1 MDFDLNLL
9 RVLVSLD
16 DTRNV
21 TRAAQQ
27 LGMSQSGL
35 STALNRLRLQFE
47 EGFVD
52 GAQFLGLHRAPV
64 DGDHAGFLVKPGEAV
79 ERLHE
84 GAVAQAGGERGGGN
98 HHGGAAELRAGGVGE
113 HGVVAGG
120 VGGGERG
127 KGEGRGGCAATLFQQ
142 R

>member
-47 EGFVD
+47 DTLFV
-52 GAQFLGLHRAPV
+52 RT
-64 DGDHAGFLVKPGEAV
+64 
-79 ERLHE
+79 
-84 GAVAQAGGERGGGN
+84 AGGMEPTPER
-98 HHGGAAELRAGGVGE
+98 A
-113 HGVVAGG
+113 
-120 VGGGERG
+120 
-127 KGEGRGGCAATLFQQ
+127 
-142 R
+142 